1 MSVWSGIAAA
11 GVAIALALAVFG
23 QPMWEWRLDTTQ
35 AREVWQYGVF
45 SVHHEVYNK
54 TSGQTVTQDYSYADL
69 AASQSNMTHV
79 FGEFAQFFLLGTIAA
94 FGGVALS
101 ALSYWKRIR
110 GIFAGLAFLGACASV
125 LYATFVMVFS
135 LPGAATADLPRF
147 GGGIP
152 AFQGQTYDPA
162 TGTVLAW
169 TPLAGWVLAIVAGLA
184 LAWASSDVWHLAPIT
199 KASLTRAAKSAP
211 VMKAVE
217 VPRPLPPPPPTEFVV
232 EVPPEP
238 MIEEVFLIGQNG
250 LLIKHM
256 SRSLMSDKDRDVVG
270 SMISAISSFVREAF
284 SERDGEVHEVTL
296 GDHRFVMCNDNG
308 LVAAVLVKAGQTDDV
323 VHRLRH
329 LLAVLQDR
337 YGARLVHW
345 SGETIEGIEDE
356 LSVLWQPYHV
366 PPPPAV

>member
-23 QPMWEWRLDTTQ
+23 QPTWEWRLDTTQ

-45 SVHHEVYNK
+45 SVHHELYNK

-69 AASQSNMTHV
+69 AASQPRMAQV
-79 FGEFAQFFLLGTIAA
+79 FGEFAQFFLLGIIAA

-110 GIFAGLAFLGACASV
+110 GIFAGLAFLGACASI
-125 LYATFVMVFS
+125 LYATFAIVFS
-135 LPGAATADLPRF
+135 LPAAATMDLPSL
-147 GGGIP
+147 GPIP
-152 AFQGQTYDPA
+152 AFQGQIYDPA
-162 TGTVLAW
+162 TGTLLAW
-169 TPLAGWVLAIVAGLA
+169 TPLAGWVLAIVSGLA
-184 LAWASSDVWHLAPIT
+184 LAWASSDVWHLAPVK
-199 KASLTRAAKSAP
+199 KAAPVRAAKPTP

-217 VPRPLPPPPPTEFVV
+217 VPLAPPPPPPTEFVV

-296 GDHRFVMCNDNG
+296 GDHRFVMCNEAG
-308 LVAAVLVKAGQTDDV
+308 LVVAVLVTAGETEAI
-323 VHRLRH
+323 VHRMRH
-329 LLAVLQDR
+329 LLTVLRDR
-337 YGARLVHW
+337 YGERLAQW
-345 SGETIEGIEDE
+345 QGEPIEGIEDE
-356 LSVLWQPYHV
+356 LEVLWDPYHL
-366 PPPPAV
+366 PPPPAA

>member
-23 QPMWEWRLDTTQ
+23 QPTWECRLDTTQ
-35 AREVWQYGVF
+35 AREVSEYGEF
-45 SVHHEVYNK
+45 SVHHELYNK
-54 TSGQTVTQDYSYADL
+54 TYGQTVTLDYSYAAL
-69 AASQSNMTHV
+69 AASQPHMAQV
-79 FGEFAQFFLLGTIAA
+79 FGEFAQFFLLGIIAS

-101 ALSYWKRIR
+101 AVSYWKRIR
-110 GIFAGLAFLGACASV
+110 GIFAGLAFLGACASI
-125 LYATFVMVFS
+125 LYATFAIVFT
-135 LPGAATADLPRF
+135 LPGAASLDLPTL
-147 GGGIP
+147 GSGIP
-152 AFQGQTYDPA
+152 EFRGQTYDPSN
-162 TGTVLAW
+162 GTLLAW
-169 TPLAGWVLAIVAGLA
+169 TPLTGWVLAIVSGLA
-184 LAWASSDVWHLAPIT
+184 LAWASSDVWHLAP
-199 KASLTRAAKSAP
+199 
-211 VMKAVE
+211 VMKAAE
-217 VPRPLPPPPPTEFVV
+217 VPLAPPPPPPTEFVV

-270 SMISAISSFVREAF
+270 SMISAITSFVREAF

-296 GDHRFVMCNDNG
+296 GDHRFVMCNDSG
-308 LVAAVLVKAGQTDDV
+308 LVAAVLVKAGQTEDI

-337 YGARLVHW
+337 YGARLMHW

-356 LSVLWQPYHV
+356 LSVLWQPYHL
-366 PPPPAV
+366 PPPPAS

>member
-23 QPMWEWRLDTTQ
+23 QPTWEWRLDTTQ

-45 SVHHEVYNK
+45 SVHHELYNK

-69 AASQSNMTHV
+69 AASQPHMAQV
-79 FGEFAQFFLLGTIAA
+79 FGEFAQFFLLGIIAA

-110 GIFAGLAFLGACASV
+110 GIFAGLAFLGACASI
-125 LYATFVMVFS
+125 LYATFAIVFS
-135 LPGAATADLPRF
+135 LPAAATMDLPSL
-147 GGGIP
+147 GPIP
-152 AFQGQTYDPA
+152 AFQGQIYDPA
-162 TGTVLAW
+162 TGTLLAW
-169 TPLAGWVLAIVAGLA
+169 TPLAGWVLAIVSGLA
-184 LAWASSDVWHLAPIT
+184 LAWASSDVWHLAPVK
-199 KASLTRAAKSAP
+199 KAAPVRAAKPTP

-217 VPRPLPPPPPTEFVV
+217 VPLAPPPPPTEFVV

-296 GDHRFVMCNDNG
+296 GDHRFVMCNDSG
-308 LVAAVLVKAGQTDDV
+308 LVAAVLVKAGQTEDI

-329 LLAVLQDR
+329 LLTVLQDR
-337 YGARLVHW
+337 YGARLMHW
-345 SGETIEGIEDE
+345 AGETIEGIEDE
-356 LSVLWQPYHV
+356 LSVLWQPYHL
-366 PPPPAV
+366 PPPPAA

>member
-23 QPMWEWRLDTTQ
+23 QPTWEWRLDTTQ

-45 SVHHEVYNK
+45 SVHHELTNK

-69 AASQSNMTHV
+69 AASQPHTAQV
-79 FGEFAQFFLLGTIAA
+79 FGEFAQFFLLGILAS

-101 ALSYWKRIR
+101 AVSYWKRIR
-110 GIFAGLAFLGACASV
+110 GIFAGLAFLGACASI
-125 LYATFVMVFS
+125 LYATFAIVFT
-135 LPGAATADLPRF
+135 LPGAATADLPTL
-147 GGGIP
+147 GSGIP
-152 AFQGQTYDPA
+152 EFRGQTYNPSN
-162 TGTVLAW
+162 GTLLAW
-169 TPLAGWVLAIVAGLA
+169 TPLTGWVLAIVSGLA
-184 LAWASSDVWHLAPIT
+184 LAWASSDVWHLAPV
-199 KASLTRAAKSAP
+199 K
-211 VMKAVE
+211 KAVE
-217 VPRPLPPPPPTEFVV
+217 VPLAPPPPPPTEFVV

-296 GDHRFVMCNDNG
+296 GDHRFVMCNDSG
-308 LVAAVLVKAGQTDDV
+308 LVAAVLVQAGQTEDI

-337 YGARLVHW
+337 YGARLMHW

-366 PPPPAV
+366 PPPPAE